1 MTTSK
6 GQQKPRRTLQHAP
19 LPGSGESQ
27 TDCPSGGAP
36 LTPLPQ
42 TPWDVPSPRPEPVAS
57 TPPCHPFLSPS
68 TQQALGYTGRE
79 LCPPSESH
87 VLTVGVL
94 WCPPS
99 LWALPQFPSVCLPA
113 KLLFILQSPAQ

>member
-19 LPGSGESQ
+19 VPGSGEPQ
-27 TDCPSGGAP
+27 MDCPLGSTPPHSPAP
-36 LTPLPQ
+36 NF
-42 TPWDVPSPRPEPVAS
+42 WGVPSPRPEPVAS
-57 TPPCHPFLSPS
+57 TRPCHPFLSLG
-68 TQQALGYTGRE
+68 TQQVPGYTGRE
-79 LCPPSESH
+79 LRPPSESH

-99 LWALPQFPSVCLPA
+99 LWDLPQFPSVCLPA